1 MTEIRKETRFPEVN
15 CVDLK
20 PVTLS
25 YPRIKELLGINE
37 DKELLRK
44 EKKWMQSIQPF
55 KKGLTIF
62 IVNKKRI
69 KDP

>member
-1 MTEIRKETRFPEVN
+1 MTEMEIRKETRFPEVN

-25 YPRIKELLGINE
+25 YRRIKELLE

-44 EKKWMQSIQPF
+44 EEK
-55 KKGLTIF
+55 
-62 IVNKKRI
+62 
-69 KDP
+69 